1 MGIKGDNARMNIINC
16 AHELFCQKGYCGVT
30 MKDICEK
37 SGFSRGGL
45 YRHFSSTEDIFI
57 AIINQEQSQAL
68 NALQRAKQR
77 GVTPDQILRTFL
89 RARIETVAKPSLSF
103 DVAVSEF
110 ATNSEKGREVL
121 TKRAEDSV
129 NIITELIT
137 SGNQLGV
144 FKCSDPKALATY
156 IIWLIEGMS
165 RHSSLLPID
174 EELIKKLL
182 NLINKQL
189 TE

>member
-45 YRHFSSTEDIFI
+45 YRHYSSTEDIFI
-57 AIINQEQSQAL
+57 DIIKLEQSKAL
-68 NALQRAKQR
+68 SALENAKQR
-77 GVTPDQILRTFL
+77 GISPDQILRAFL
-89 RARIETVAKPSLSF
+89 KSRIKTVAKPSHSF

-110 ATNSEKGREVL
+110 AANSEKGRELL

-129 NIITELIT
+129 NIVTELIV
-137 SGNQLGV
+137 SGNQSGV

-156 IIWLIEGMS
+156 TIWLIEGMS
-165 RHSSLLPID
+165 RHSTLLPID
-174 EELIKKLL
+174 EDLIEKLL